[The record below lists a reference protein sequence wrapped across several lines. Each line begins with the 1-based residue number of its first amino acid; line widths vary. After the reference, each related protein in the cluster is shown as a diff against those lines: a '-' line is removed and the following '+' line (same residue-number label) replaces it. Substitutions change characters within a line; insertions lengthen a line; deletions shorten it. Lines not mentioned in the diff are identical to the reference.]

1 MGKFR
6 AVAGTTALLTIIAPS
21 IWATERMKAG
31 QWELTVTEGSKT
43 HTSNEC
49 VTPEKVKAVN
59 GGPDEVRA
67 EIAGRAAAMGCT
79 VQNFKM
85 QGDTVSYT
93 TACTTFAMDN
103 TISYHGD
110 AMETVTTMKGSGG
123 PSRKV
128 KARRLGACP

>member
-1 MGKFR
+1 MNKFG
-6 AVAGTTALLTIIAPS
+6 VATIAFLAIIAPS
-21 IWATERMKAG
+21 AVAEERMQAG

-43 HTSNEC
+43 HTSTEC
-49 VTPEKVKAVN
+49 VTPEKVKAIN
-59 GGPDEVRA
+59 GTPDELRA
-67 EIAGRAAAMGCT
+67 EIEGRAAAMNCT

-93 TACTTFAMDN
+93 TACTTFSMDN
-103 TISYHGD
+103 ITSYHGD